1 MEDKNTLASE
11 VLEMLKGQLKFY
23 KILVAFLVLLLAA
36 TNIYHIWQW
45 SQFDTVT
52 VDSGNG
58 YANYVQGD
66 NTGGVYNGAGTEL
79 YPLTK
84 RNCAQVTACGIRTRT
99 RYSTCVSTS
108 ATGGSFRM
116 LGQPCCAP
124 SNNLSSING
133 TAPGGAAA

>member
-23 KILVAFLVLLLAA
+23 KILVAFLVSLLAA

-66 NTGGVYNGAGTEL
+66 NTGGV
-79 YPLTK
+79 
-84 RNCAQVTACGIRTRT
+84 
-99 RYSTCVSTS
+99 
-108 ATGGSFRM
+108 F
-116 LGQPCCAP
+116 
-124 SNNLSSING
+124 NG
-133 TAPGGAAA
+133 TDSSAQEEGRQIEGNEDSGNP

>member
-66 NTGGVYNGAGTEL
+66 NTGGVYNGANSSQETEG
-79 YPLTK
+79 
-84 RNCAQVTACGIRTRT
+84 RQIEGNANQ
-99 RYSTCVSTS
+99 
-108 ATGGSFRM
+108 
-116 LGQPCCAP
+116 
-124 SNNLSSING
+124 SN
-133 TAPGGAAA
+133 P

>member
-66 NTGGVYNGAGTEL
+66 NTGGV
-79 YPLTK
+79 
-84 RNCAQVTACGIRTRT
+84 
-99 RYSTCVSTS
+99 
-108 ATGGSFRM
+108 F
-116 LGQPCCAP
+116 
-124 SNNLSSING
+124 NG
-133 TAPGGAAA
+133 TDSSAKEEGRQIEGNEDSGNP